1 MKKLAIGCGLVLVLC
16 MVALSVVGYVVYSK
30 ARQYTQALTQFAQ
43 VAELDKNITNKA
55 SFTAPGNGELTE
67 DLMKRFVSVQDSVS
81 AKLGKRVEELTA
93 KQNEF
98 NRLQNAEHR
107 QATPAE
113 AFTVVT
119 DMMKLLLEVRTAQ
132 VDALNAAHFSLDEYD
147 WTRRQVYAAAGLSIA
162 QLNLDRL
169 QEAMKNAGTPN
180 ADIPKDAIAEDVPP
194 RNKQLVQ
201 PYLPR
206 LKDWAPFAFFGL

>member
-1 MKKLAIGCGLVLVLC
+1 MKKLAIGCGIVLVLC
-16 MVALSVVGYVVYSK
+16 MIAFSVVAYVIYSK
-30 ARQYTQALTQFAQ
+30 ARQYTQALTQFAA
-43 VAELDKNITNKA
+43 VAELDKNISNKTPF
-55 SFTAPGNGELTE
+55 SAPVNGELTE
-67 DLMKRFVSVQDSVS
+67 DLVHRFVAVQESVTG
-81 AKLGKRVEELTA
+81 KLGKRVEELTA

-98 NRLQNAEHR
+98 NRLQQAEHR
-107 QATPAE
+107 DATPAE

-119 DMMKLLLEVRTAQ
+119 DLMKLLLEVRTAQ
-132 VDALNAAHFSLDEYD
+132 VDALNASHFSLEEYD

-162 QLNLDRL
+162 QLNLDKL

-180 ADIPKDAIAEDVPP
+180 SDIPKEAISEDVPP